1 MELKD
6 SKMVLQL
13 PDIHLH
19 WLLLLT
25 ADEVTVEERSEER
38 RVGKEC

>member
-25 ADEVTVEERSEER
+25 ADEVTVEEGEVLA
-38 RVGKEC
+38 VGVVD

>member
-25 ADEVTVEERSEER
+25 ADEVTVEEGEVLV
-38 RVGKEC
+38 VGVVD

>member
-13 PDIHLH
+13 LDIHLH

-25 ADEVTVEERSEER
+25 ADEVTVEEGEVLV
-38 RVGKEC
+38 VGVVD